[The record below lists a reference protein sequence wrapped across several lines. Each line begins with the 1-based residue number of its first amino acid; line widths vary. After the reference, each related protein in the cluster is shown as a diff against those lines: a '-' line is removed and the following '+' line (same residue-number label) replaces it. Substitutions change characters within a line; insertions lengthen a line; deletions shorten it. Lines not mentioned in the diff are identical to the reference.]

1 MTVSFHH
8 TVVMLVV
15 QTSIENTRSTNREIW
30 NHPVMPIL
38 FKVVSWENGIC
49 DDLCGGFSI
58 DINDIEIS

>member
-1 MTVSFHH
+1 
-8 TVVMLVV
+8 MLVV